1 MTTTTKGSALLTAV
15 NAVMQDVGYVQKD
28 KRNEFHKYRYAGEES
43 LLVVLRPALV
53 KHGLVL
59 IPSLEGEPHIDDN
72 GNTHLVVSYTLTHVS
87 GEVWPEKIRV
97 PGSGN
102 DRAKNGN
109 VGDKGTYKALTGANK
124 YLLFKL
130 FQMATG
136 DDPEVESAHDN
147 DEVTP
152 TKTERKAPSP
162 KPTGTKNAADELI
175 NEITACLSV
184 VELTAWGTAAN
195 AKTSI
200 ARLADEEQNRVRQAY
215 GDNLIALKK
224 VA

>member
-1 MTTTTKGSALLTAV
+1 
-15 NAVMQDVGYVQKD
+15 MQEVGYVQKD

-43 LLVVLRPALV
+43 LLMVLRPALV

-59 IPSLEGEPHIDDN
+59 IPSLEGEPYIDDN

-136 DDPEVESAHDN
+136 DDPEVESAH
-147 DEVTP
+147 
-152 TKTERKAPSP
+152 
-162 KPTGTKNAADELI
+162 ELI

-195 AKTSI
+195 AKTAI

>member
-15 NAVMQDVGYVQKD
+15 NAVMQEVGYVQKD

-43 LLVVLRPALV
+43 LLMVLRPALV

-59 IPSLEGEPHIDDN
+59 IPSLEGEPYIDDN

-109 VGDKGTYKALTGANK
+109 VGDKGTYKALTG
-124 YLLFKL
+124 
-130 FQMATG
+130 

-162 KPTGTKNAADELI
+162 KPTGTKDAANELI

-195 AKTSI
+195 AKTAI